1 MQEKILISCCGNH
14 MPNFGLERRLTAMGA
29 EWGSVAEAIITC
41 WMSSWDFEEMGNL
54 RREKCGGLVV
64 VSEFAAQV

>member
-1 MQEKILISCCGNH
+1 
-14 MPNFGLERRLTAMGA
+14 MGA

-64 VSEFAAQV
+64 SEFAAQV